1 MFESKNIEMVNI
13 ELTSQLEKYIQR
25 FGVGFLSG
33 YSDFVFVTHSSLN
46 LLTELVIKLL
56 SFSFQNCY
64 LKIRCFFRLAVV
76 EQMVCQVN

>member
-1 MFESKNIEMVNI
+1 MGSDFF
-13 ELTSQLEKYIQR
+13 ELTCQPEKYIQR
-25 FGVGFLSG
+25 FGVGSSWGTQILS
-33 YSDFVFVTHSSLN
+33 HSSLN

>member
-1 MFESKNIEMVNI
+1 MSLLVNQRNTSKDLGLDSSRGTQI
-13 ELTSQLEKYIQR
+13 L
-25 FGVGFLSG
+25 F
-33 YSDFVFVTHSSLN
+33 FVTHSSLN
-46 LLTELVIKLL
+46 LLIELVIKLL

>member
-13 ELTSQLEKYIQR
+13 KLACQPEKYIQR

-33 YSDFVFVTHSSLN
+33 TQILFFVTHSSLN

>member
-1 MFESKNIEMVNI
+1 MWEA
-13 ELTSQLEKYIQR
+13 T
-25 FGVGFLSG
+25 FLSLLVNQRNTSKDLG
-33 YSDFVFVTHSSLN
+33 LDASWGTQILSHSSLN

-64 LKIRCFFRLAVV
+64 LIIRCFFRLAVV

>member
-1 MFESKNIEMVNI
+1 MWEA
-13 ELTSQLEKYIQR
+13 T
-25 FGVGFLSG
+25 FLSLLVNQRNTSKDLG
-33 YSDFVFVTHSSLN
+33 LDSSRGTQILSHSSLN

-64 LKIRCFFRLAVV
+64 LIIRCFFRLAVV